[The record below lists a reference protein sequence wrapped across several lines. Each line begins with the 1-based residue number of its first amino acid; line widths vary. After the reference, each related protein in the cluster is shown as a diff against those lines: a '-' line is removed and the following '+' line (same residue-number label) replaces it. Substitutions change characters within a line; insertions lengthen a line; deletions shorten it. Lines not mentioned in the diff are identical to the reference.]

1 MRHMRNQE
9 IGENKKKKKD
19 VAIDKLIEHYR
30 KEYE

>member
-9 IGENKKKKKD
+9 IGENKKKKD
-19 VAIDKLIEHYR
+19 VAIDKLIEHYM